1 MLAPQLTETKL
12 KYKPFSFY
20 PEDHFV
26 LEAKFFSV
34 LSFNTFLGS
43 ESARLTVFFVVGKD
57 FSHAI
62 RIGDERHG
70 FALFFVFNFCP
81 VLTAGNEKTELPVFV
96 QEI

>member
-1 MLAPQLTETKL
+1 M
-12 KYKPFSFY
+12 
-20 PEDHFV
+20 
-26 LEAKFFSV
+26 
-34 LSFNTFLGS
+34 
-43 ESARLTVFFVVGKD
+43 VGKD

-70 FALFFVFNFCP
+70 FTLFFVFNFCP

>member
-1 MLAPQLTETKL
+1 MA
-12 KYKPFSFY
+12 
-20 PEDHFV
+20 
-26 LEAKFFSV
+26 
-34 LSFNTFLGS
+34 
-43 ESARLTVFFVVGKD
+43 GKD

-70 FALFFVFNFCP
+70 FALVFVFNFCP